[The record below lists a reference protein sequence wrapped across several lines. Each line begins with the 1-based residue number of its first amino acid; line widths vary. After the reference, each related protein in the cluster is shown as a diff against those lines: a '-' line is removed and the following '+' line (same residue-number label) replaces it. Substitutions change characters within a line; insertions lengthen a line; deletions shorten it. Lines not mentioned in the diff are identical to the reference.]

1 VPTVYLVEEPL
12 SGGALPG
19 DHLVYWGNGWT
30 LQREIPRPSNDDM
43 GYLKLL
49 HHRNRQPE
57 SRAGESPPR
66 PQSHRQPKAEMPE
79 KGPGR
84 P

>member
-1 VPTVYLVEEPL
+1 MPTVYLVEEPL

-19 DHLVYWGNGWT
+19 DHLIYWGDEWT

-49 HHRNRQPE
+49 HHRNPQSEPP
-57 SRAGESPPR
+57 AGESPPR